1 VRFDFHYG
9 SIMGPFMSVLG
20 MGPRFSH
27 IDVDDSEVR
36 VQLGWGFR
44 ATVPRSSITGV
55 TLPTKGVIS
64 RGAHGWG
71 GRWLVNGAGS
81 RLVQISIDPVGRG
94 RVIGFPVRLRELTVS
109 AEHPTEL
116 AAALAQP

>member
-1 VRFDFHYG
+1 MRFDFHYG

-36 VQLGWGFR
+36 VQL
-44 ATVPRSSITGV
+44 
-55 TLPTKGVIS
+55 
-64 RGAHGWG
+64 GWG